1 MGREAEL
8 RARLYRLAMRIAF
21 PGPVPDVDQAIRL
34 ACELLTL
41 ERDTPATIDVAAL
54 HWGTAF
60 RDAEPLIRDMLGQQ
74 QVLVPEPGTGQPEL
88 LGFLLR
94 AFADGCLAWSEIWHR
109 LLDLLPR
116 WQDQGQAQ
124 RELMRLALELEQDTS
139 PAGTAETIAAMR
151 AAAASAIAQ
160 LPLRFKVET
169 AFRITGRGTV
179 IAGVIEQGTLRIA
192 DELELVQ
199 LASSG
204 RAETQLTRCIS
215 IEVIAAPRARPMA
228 RSARRR
234 LGLRSRTGR
243 RLIRWLAAAPPP
255 WQLKYAGRDPL
266 ARPAAQARGFR
277 ARCVTSTLGLPG
289 RIRRQAR
296 LCWSNGVAGGAH
308 RTGWICACGAAC
320 RCRCGSRRERSST
333 APAGA

>member
-1 MGREAEL
+1 METAWRASRAGAQNVRVAGMGREAEL

-215 IEVIAAPRARPMA
+215 IEVIAAP
-228 RSARRR
+228 
-234 LGLRSRTGR
+234 
-243 RLIRWLAAAPPP
+243 
-255 WQLKYAGRDPL
+255 GRDPWLGAPVGVLVSDL
-266 ARPAAQARGFR
+266 APEDVWPGGWLRHRRPG
-277 ARCVTSTLGLPG
+277 
-289 RIRRQAR
+289 
-296 LCWSNGVAGGAH
+296 N
-308 RTGWICACGAAC
+308 
-320 RCRCGSRRERSST
+320 
-333 APAGA
+333 